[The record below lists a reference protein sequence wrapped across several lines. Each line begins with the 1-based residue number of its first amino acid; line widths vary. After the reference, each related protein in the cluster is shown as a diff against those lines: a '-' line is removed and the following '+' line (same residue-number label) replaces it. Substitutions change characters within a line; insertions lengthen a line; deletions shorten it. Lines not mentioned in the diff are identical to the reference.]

1 MKKKKLV
8 LCVVAML
15 VLALSAC
22 GEKKETITD
31 EMIEAAKE
39 DALAGGRSNREL
51 TRAEIMGQYEAQEQ
65 YLHEG
70 RRAPERSDEE
80 LPVLLMLEDAS
91 GNEMPYW
98 VYPETEMT
106 EEQLLAA
113 MDIKYGG
120 VSPGMYSPR
129 EGQLSY
135 EEAKARVRELIEEYD
150 ITDAEINKVYLLYW
164 SNREMPMIT
173 EDDDH
178 WNVMISCKSGYD
190 YQMKFRANNGD
201 LLMWCC
207 KLPGYYDAARMPE
220 LLTEEDWIIGD
231 YTTEQIEAVAAT
243 YMEKIGMADQ
253 VSEYKIDINMQPG
266 NPEEPP
272 RYRVSMQMGTEEE
285 PIWKDIYLDAR
296 DLSVWRLQMGNIF

>member
-1 MKKKKLV
+1 MRKKGLL
-8 LCVVAML
+8 LCVIL
-15 VLALSAC
+15 VIALALSAC
-22 GEKKETITD
+22 GEKKEMITD

-39 DALAGGRSNREL
+39 SALTGERSNREM
-51 TRAEIMGQYEAQEQ
+51 TRKEQFEKYELEMQYR
-65 YLHEG
+65 YEG

-80 LPVLLMLEDAS
+80 LPVLLTLEDAN
-91 GNEMPYW
+91 GYEMTYW
-98 VYPETEMT
+98 VYPEKEMT
-106 EEQLLAA
+106 EEQILA
-113 MDIKYGG
+113 MLDIIFGN
-120 VSPGMYSPR
+120 VSPELYLPR
-129 EGQLSY
+129 EDQLSY
-135 EEAKARVRELIEEYD
+135 DEAQKRVSELIEEYG
-150 ITDAEINKVYLLYW
+150 ITDAEINKVYLSFWCNKEL
-164 SNREMPMIT
+164 PMIA
-173 EDDDH
+173 EDDEH

-190 YQMKFRANNGD
+190 YQMKFRADNGD

-220 LLTEEDWIIGD
+220 LLTEDDWIIGD
-231 YTTEQIEAVAAT
+231 YTTEQIEAAAAT

-296 DLSVWRLQMGNIF
+296 DLLVWRLQVGNIF